1 MRIYTQDLTSL
12 SSASTTPVYEIET
25 ALWLLQGGGSVC
37 MSGEMIGIWKEHCKW
52 CGEDRSLGLFL
63 SFNFSV
69 NYLKK
74 EWTWVFWADESK
86 NEIIPLSLGIY
97 SVTSFFKVFNS
108 QSIQHI
114 FDELS
119 ANQKITQTKQ
129 GFRSYLCHC
138 CP

>member
-74 EWTWVFWADESK
+74 E
-86 NEIIPLSLGIY
+86 
-97 SVTSFFKVFNS
+97 
-108 QSIQHI
+108 
-114 FDELS
+114 
-119 ANQKITQTKQ
+119 
-129 GFRSYLCHC
+129 
-138 CP
+138 